1 MSTNG
6 GSNGSDGV
14 SLDGL
19 VTSVQTE
26 MRIQSGV
33 PFHRRMANRAFVKI
47 VIKVR
52 LDTGKKTWISA
63 ARRMIFVDIYS

>member
-1 MSTNG
+1 MSTHG

-14 SLDGL
+14 SLDGF

-52 LDTGKKTWISA
+52 LDTGKNGDLSSKKD
-63 ARRMIFVDIYS
+63 DICRYL